1 MHLYYS
7 SGQINKNEVG
17 GACSAIGE
25 LHVRFLLG
33 NPMGKRSLGKAKYR
47 WEDNINTD
55 LYEMLQGVLDWIDLT
70 QDRERWQVAANSVLN
85 LRVP

>member
-1 MHLYYS
+1 
-7 SGQINKNEVG
+7 VG

-55 LYEMLQGVLDWIDLT
+55 LYEML
-70 QDRERWQVAANSVLN
+70 
-85 LRVP
+85 